1 MKLILQNS
9 CVNEFLPGCDFTV
22 VNMDFALVA
31 VIAKRVA
38 VCQAMLDADR
48 SLAELRY
55 WDASPQCIGSLVPSM
70 ESAIEHDLDQ
80 GGGWAVLDEDSLGS
94 FKEAHAD
101 CTHMVI
107 VACDSPAVAW
117 SYRIGSEPIRT
128 VDVPLADLVARLGSP
143 LGDPLRD
150 LP

>member
-1 MKLILQNS
+1 MILLMRNH
-9 CVNEFLPGCDFTV
+9 VNEFVPGCDYTAV
-22 VNMDFALVA
+22 KVDATLIEAITRRMETCRAILVA
-31 VIAKRVA
+31 
-38 VCQAMLDADR
+38 DG
-48 SLAELRY
+48 SLAELRF
-55 WDASPQCIGSLVPSM
+55 WDASPQCTGSLDPET
-70 ESAIEHDLDQ
+70 ESVIEDELDRC
-80 GGGWAVLDEDSLGS
+80 GGWAVLDDSALGS
-94 FKEAHAD
+94 FKGAHAD

>member
-1 MKLILQNS
+1 MILLMRNH
-9 CVNEFLPGCDFTV
+9 VDEFVPGCDYTA
-22 VNMDFALVA
+22 VNMDSALVETITQRA
-31 VIAKRVA
+31 ASCRLMRVR
-38 VCQAMLDADR
+38 DS

-55 WDASPQCIGSLVPSM
+55 WDASPRCIGSLVPAM
-70 ESAIEHDLDQ
+70 EATIEEALER
-80 GGGWAVLDEDSLGS
+80 GGGWAVMGDGAISS
-94 FKEAHAD
+94 FSEARAD

-107 VACDSPAVAW
+107 VACDSPILAW

-143 LGDPLRD
+143 LGDPLRE